1 MSDLI
6 SRSLLF
12 NRLANVQT
20 LAEAYAVI
28 QDMPTVE
35 EETTMEKAIED
46 LAIKYQS
53 DRQLKVE
60 IKQNED

>member
-6 SRSLLF
+6 SRAELF
-12 NRLANVQT
+12 NRLANVQS
-20 LAEAYAVI
+20 LAKAYAVI
-28 QDMPTVE
+28 QDMPAAE
-35 EETTMEKAIED
+35 STMDQVIED
-46 LAIKYQS
+46 LAVKYQA

>member
-12 NRLANVQT
+12 NRLANVQS

-28 QDMPTVE
+28 QDMPAAE
-35 EETTMEKAIED
+35 STMDQVIED
-46 LAIKYQS
+46 LAVKYQA
-53 DRQLKVE
+53 DRLLKVE
-60 IKQNED
+60 KENK

>member
-1 MSDLI
+1 MNDSI

-53 DRQLKVE
+53 DRQLKVKGE
-60 IKQNED
+60 ENV

>member
-6 SRSLLF
+6 SRAELF

-28 QDMPTVE
+28 QDMPAAE
-35 EETTMEKAIED
+35 STMDQVIED
-46 LAIKYQS
+46 LAVKYQA
-53 DRQLKVE
+53 DRLLKVE
-60 IKQNED
+60 KENK

>member
-1 MSDLI
+1 MKDLI

-35 EETTMEKAIED
+35 EQSTMDQVIED

-53 DRQLKVE
+53 DQQLKVE
-60 IKQNED
+60 KEA

>member
-28 QDMPTVE
+28 QEMPTVE

-53 DRQLKVE
+53 DRQLKVKGE
-60 IKQNED
+60 ENV

>member
-6 SRSLLF
+6 SRAELF
-12 NRLANVQT
+12 NRLANVQS

-28 QDMPTVE
+28 QDMPAAE
-35 EETTMEKAIED
+35 STMDQVIED
-46 LAIKYQS
+46 LAVKYQA

>member
-6 SRSLLF
+6 SRAELF
-12 NRLANVQT
+12 NRLANVQS
-20 LAEAYAVI
+20 LADAYAVI
-28 QDMPTVE
+28 QDMPE
-35 EETTMEKAIED
+35 AESTMDQVIED
-46 LAIKYQS
+46 LAIKYQA

>member
-1 MSDLI
+1 MRDLI

-12 NRLANVQT
+12 NRLANVKT

-28 QDMPTVE
+28 QEMPTVE
-35 EETTMEKAIED
+35 EETTMGKAIED

-60 IKQNED
+60 KEI

>member
-6 SRSLLF
+6 SRAELF
-12 NRLANVQT
+12 NRLANVQS
-20 LAEAYAVI
+20 LADAYAVI
-28 QDMPTVE
+28 QDMPE
-35 EETTMEKAIED
+35 AESTMDQVIED
-46 LAIKYQS
+46 LAVKYQA

>member
-1 MSDLI
+1 MNDSI

-53 DRQLKVE
+53 DRQLKVKGE
-60 IKQNED
+60 EK

>member
-1 MSDLI
+1 MNDSI
-6 SRSLLF
+6 SRGELF

-28 QDMPTVE
+28 QDMPAVE
-35 EETTMEKAIED
+35 EQSTMDQVIED

-53 DRQLKVE
+53 ERKLKVE

>member
-53 DRQLKVE
+53 ERQLKVE
-60 IKQNED
+60 KEA

>member
-6 SRSLLF
+6 SRAELF
-12 NRLANVQT
+12 NRLANVQS

-28 QDMPTVE
+28 QDMPAAE
-35 EETTMEKAIED
+35 STMDQVIED
-46 LAIKYQS
+46 LAVKYRA